1 MYVNIVCFFFD
12 SGMPQTSGFVIVF
25 APIESNRVVF
35 RNQNTIYHVCFG
47 PPSRAKAGA
56 FMMVWW
62 DWTKKT
68 PKRAKTMNLAITCDY
83 SITGVRNSTIWGT
96 NKFSK
101 LSSELESDKRTLKQS
116 PRSRNDLDILFWTMG
131 GGDERCFMVGPGRLL
146 WFASISPKPTGERAL
161 RKGVCVLKCN
171 TCCPSVNF
179 FCSHWHW
186 VNFLFGKGV
195 SFIVALG

>member
-1 MYVNIVCFFFD
+1 MFSVHCFLTPSGKKRRKYMYVDIVCFFFD

-96 NKFSK
+96 KQVFK
-101 LSSELESDKRTLKQS
+101 TLIRIRIWQANPETEQKW
-116 PRSRNDLDILFWTMG
+116 SRHSILNNGWRWWKMLHG
-131 GGDERCFMVGPGRLL
+131 WAGP
-146 WFASISPKPTGERAL
+146 TAL
-161 RKGVCVLKCN
+161 IC
-171 TCCPSVNF
+171 
-179 FCSHWHW
+179 
-186 VNFLFGKGV
+186 
-195 SFIVALG
+195 